1 VDLFSVTL
9 AAILT
14 PLLMGSQKTR
24 SASTLLN
31 VAEQIKNPNV
41 PLALRMSGHLLLG
54 VVRIY
59 SRKVKYL
66 LDDCSE
72 ALIKIKMVSYHRKY
86 FANLPISVM
95 CLF

>member
-1 VDLFSVTL
+1 
-9 AAILT
+9 
-14 PLLMGSQKTR
+14 
-24 SASTLLN
+24 
-31 VAEQIKNPNV
+31 
-41 PLALRMSGHLLLG
+41 MSGHLLLG